1 MIMLSP
7 ELLKR
12 YAFFAHFS
20 DKQLQSIAELSAET
34 SLNKGDVLFEEC
46 QPANFLFL
54 LLEGG
59 LDLSYKSEEEFY
71 PKTRKDFDVGQINPG
86 EVFALS
92 SLIEPFAL
100 NATAHASKTSKLIK
114 IDAVAL
120 RKLFDSDPQMGYI
133 AMKQLTKAIM
143 ERLADTRVQLAA
155 ACA

>member
-1 MIMLSP
+1 MISP

-12 YAFFAHFS
+12 YPFFARFS
-20 DKQLQSIAELSAET
+20 EKQIIAVAEIAEEV
-34 SLNKGDVLFEEC
+34 SLEKGELLFEEC
-46 QPANFLFL
+46 QPANLLFL

-59 LDLSYKSEEEFY
+59 VDLSYKSEEEFY

-92 SLIEPFAL
+92 SLIEPYAL
-100 NATAHASKTSKLIK
+100 NATARVSKSSKLIK
-114 IDAVAL
+114 IEAIAL
-120 RKLFDSDPQMGYI
+120 RRLFDGDPEMGYL
-133 AMKQLTKAIM
+133 AMQQLTKAIM

>member
-1 MIMLSP
+1 MISP

-20 DKQLQSIAELSAET
+20 EKQLLSIAELSEEI
-34 SLNKGDVLFEEC
+34 SIRKGELLFEEC
-46 QPANFLFL
+46 QPANSLFL

-59 LDLSYKSEEEFY
+59 IDLSYKSEEEFY

-92 SLIEPFAL
+92 SLIEPYAL
-100 NATAHASKTSKLIK
+100 NATAHASKPSKLIK
-114 IDAVAL
+114 IDAIVM
-120 RKLFDSDPQMGYI
+120 RKLFDSDPNMGYI
-133 AMKQLTKAIM
+133 AMRQLTKAIM